1 MGIVKHALTT
11 ALSKNLDI
19 LHRAAP
25 CPINKGAPGK
35 ESKRSLITSCL
46 KYQKNKNGVFTG
58 KSDLYRRCDDCKT
71 GKIIKKYGM
80 ETDLDSIV
88 LPRNLLILSDKESE
102 DLKRIY
108 NQDLKRF
115 RHSRK
120 YTRLDSMPAGRY
132 LG

>member
-46 KYQKNKNGVFTG
+46 TG